1 MSFGLALLYLELG
14 AYEFIIATQFSI
26 PFLFFLGN
34 FAGWRSTSFFDVD
47 LLHLPNLPLSFM
59 SLCVQFFISYLF
71 LHFAVRKIHSN
82 YLCLFLFF
90 IAVGVLVSFGLNFHY
105 VPIKANASFYLLP
118 TRAWEFLVGA
128 MVPFLVYPFVNST
141 LVKKPQFKAP
151 GIIGCFAILSSLFFY
166 TLPIGSHPILAQSVV
181 VILTAVIL
189 GFGQTLSDRSIFSSA
204 LPEKN
209 SAFLCY
215 ACSYLLVQSLLLGV
229 WAFLIWRKLLSSM

>member
-1 MSFGLALLYLELG
+1 MSICCICQTYHLVLCRHYVFNFYILFVSSFCRSQNTQQLLMPFFIFHCSWCFS
-14 AYEFIIATQFSI
+14 EFWAQFSLRAHQSKCFI
-26 PFLFFLGN
+26 L
-34 FAGWRSTSFFDVD
+34 SSFRPEPGIF
-47 LLHLPNLPLSFM
+47 S
-59 SLCVQFFISYLF
+59 
-71 LHFAVRKIHSN
+71 
-82 YLCLFLFF
+82 
-90 IAVGVLVSFGLNFHY
+90 
-105 VPIKANASFYLLP
+105 
-118 TRAWEFLVGA
+118 GA

-189 GFGQTLSDRSIFSSA
+189 GFGQTLSDRSIFSSRVTRK
-204 LPEKN
+204 KN

-229 WAFLIWRKLLSSM
+229 WAFLI